1 MCGRR
6 VDKLL
11 MLFQKNRMAFYVAWL
26 CKQTR
31 WCSNRCPHSSPRGQK
46 TAYFDSQHLKELGKF
61 KENTSNFIIWPDD
74 PISSYDLM
82 ELANVCLGV
91 WSSGTRS
98 GKTPNTGSSYTEI
111 CLSRRRFYTSCYN
124 AGRIHQKLMLCL
136 IWNIH
141 GNTLSKRCVLPLAH
155 FYSFTRFGRKRFL
168 LILRMTPWPRRLWRS
183 KRYLSGKQDL
193 IEYNINKWK
202 ILNRQFSGGRI
213 WAMRQGVRYLDKISI
228 HQM

>member
-1 MCGRR
+1 MIRFQAMTLWNWRMCVLEFGRPGHEAAR
-6 VDKLL
+6 LRIPVL
-11 MLFQKNRMAFYVAWL
+11 R
-26 CKQTR
+26 T
-31 WCSNRCPHSSPRGQK
+31 
-46 TAYFDSQHLKELGKF
+46 LKF
-61 KENTSNFIIWPDD
+61 N
-74 PISSYDLM
+74 
-82 ELANVCLGV
+82 
-91 WSSGTRS
+91 
-98 GKTPNTGSSYTEI
+98 
-111 CLSRRRFYTSCYN
+111 LSRRRFYTSCYN